1 MNTMDPAMLV
11 TLAVIV
17 ILAIVAFALYQRN
30 RSRHL
35 EEHYG
40 TEYRRAVDQL
50 GSRSKAE
57 QELAEREK
65 RVAALQ
71 LKPLPPSVAA
81 HFAQSWKALQGR
93 FVDDPK
99 EAMFEADQL
108 VRELMLKRGYPM
120 GDFERRAADI
130 SVDHPAVVEHYRAAH
145 DIALR
150 DRRGQAD
157 TEDLRKALVHYR
169 ALFQDLL
176 EVAPE
181 PVTVRTAEVRS

>member
-40 TEYRRAVDQL
+40 TEYRRAVDQF

-71 LKPLPPSVAA
+71 LKPLAPNVAA
-81 HFAQSWKALQGR
+81 HFAQSWKLLQAR

-99 EAMFEADQL
+99 GAMFEADQL